1 MFIYEEE
8 KWPENISL
16 LNENILSMCL
26 KEAVTNVVKHS
37 QAKTCRVDI
46 QQLWK
51 EVVITVSDDGT
62 FKGEENSFSKGH
74 GLLGMRERLEFANGS
89 LHINTENGTK
99 LTMAIPNNSK

>member
-1 MFIYEEE
+1 MKGIRLKDELINIKQILEAADIMFIYEEE

-46 QQLWK
+46 QQAL
-51 EVVITVSDDGT
+51 EGSCD
-62 FKGEENSFSKGH
+62 NSV
-74 GLLGMRERLEFANGS
+74 
-89 LHINTENGTK
+89 
-99 LTMAIPNNSK
+99 

>member
-1 MFIYEEE
+1 MKGIRLKDELINIKQILEAADIMFIYEEE

-62 FKGEENSFSKGH
+62 FKGEENSFQKD
-74 GLLGMRERLEFANGS
+74 
-89 LHINTENGTK
+89 
-99 LTMAIPNNSK
+99 MAYSG